1 MGHPCVTLPID
12 QWPRKDHQLW
22 VAAMAPGDALEPG
35 GAGSPWTEKTRRQ
48 VAKDYGRFL
57 YWLQKEGQLDPEE
70 DAVSRLSKVRL
81 ETYFLHL
88 QQTGMATTSL
98 YSRIRTLQQAF
109 RVLSPQTDH
118 TALRTLCAKL
128 KHRAVPTRQ
137 KHTRMVD
144 PALIIDR
151 SLAHYDE
158 LVALGGPFSP
168 RTCTRARDALMFAF
182 LAYHPIRLANFASLR
197 VGQHLLP
204 LGQGM
209 RLKLAAAET
218 KEHRPYECLIDQDL
232 QLYLNHYLSVIR
244 PALLAG
250 FSSDFLWAY
259 RFGGLCESSIY
270 YQITS
275 ISRRLI
281 GWPINPH
288 LIRDCVMTGLAE
300 HAPEDIHV
308 GSQVLGHR
316 DLRTGELHYN
326 HANAVSAK
334 RVHFEIVRAHRE
346 GIASD
351 VG

>member
-1 MGHPCVTLPID
+1 MV
-12 QWPRKDHQLW
+12 
-22 VAAMAPGDALEPG
+22 PGDALEPG
-35 GAGSPWTEKTRRQ
+35 GAGSHWREKTRRQ
-48 VAKDYGRFL
+48 VAKDYGRLL
-57 YWLQKEGQLDPEE
+57 YWLQENGDLDTEE
-70 DAVSRLSKVRL
+70 HPASRLSKARL
-81 ETYFLHL
+81 EAYLLHL

-98 YSRIRTLQQAF
+98 LSRMCTLLQAL
-109 RVLSPQTDH
+109 RVLSPRTDY
-118 TALRTLCAKL
+118 TTLRTLCAKL

-144 PALIIDR
+144 LALIIDQ
-151 SLAHYDE
+151 SFAHYDE
-158 LVALGGPFSP
+158 LVASGGPFNP
-168 RTCTRARDALMFAF
+168 RTCTRARDVLMFAF

-197 VGQHLLP
+197 LGQHLLP

-232 QLYLNHYLSVIR
+232 QPYLNHYLSVIR

-250 FSSDFLWAY
+250 FPSDFLWVY
-259 RFGGLCESSIY
+259 KFGGLFELSIY
-270 YQITS
+270 YQITA
-275 ISRRLI
+275 ISTRLI

-288 LIRDCVMTGLAE
+288 LIRDCVMTGFAE
-300 HAPEDIHV
+300 HAPEDIHA

-334 RVHFEIVRAHRE
+334 RVHFEIVRALRE